1 MSKFKDFKKEYKR
14 QKRIFGLDAIGK
26 AFSKEDEY
34 KIYEGVYNDYKLGL
48 IDDGVWAKA
57 IILSKGEEASI
68 EANYLKLQFEKTVLE
83 IKAGEQIHRE
93 WMENLDYVIQQEK
106 KRKEEEILREKNRKA
121 QAERDRETRAKA
133 QYDEFIRKEQEEKE
147 RERKEKREKEIEKF
161 NNFKAEW
168 ESKSIQQRLFG
179 TILVNTKK
187 LLIAFGFVAIVSIA
201 LFLFF
206 YTQIN
211 ESIQ

>member
-1 MSKFKDFKKEYKR
+1 MSKFQDFKKEYKR

-57 IILSKGEEASI
+57 IILSKGEETSI

-121 QAERDRETRAKA
+121 QE
-133 QYDEFIRKEQEEKE
+133 YDEFIRKEQEEKE
-147 RERKEKREKEIEKF
+147 RERQEKREKEIEKF

-179 TILVNTKK
+179 TNLVNTKN
-187 LLIAFGFVAIVSIA
+187 LLIAFGFVAIVSTA

>member
-106 KRKEEEILREKNRKA
+106 KRKEEEILRKKKYCRWSNR
-121 QAERDRETRAKA
+121 TV
-133 QYDEFIRKEQEEKE
+133 
-147 RERKEKREKEIEKF
+147 
-161 NNFKAEW
+161 
-168 ESKSIQQRLFG
+168 G
-179 TILVNTKK
+179 
-187 LLIAFGFVAIVSIA
+187 
-201 LFLFF
+201 
-206 YTQIN
+206 
-211 ESIQ
+211 